1 MEYLPFQGERK
12 DEENNNEY
20 IPQEVNF
27 AQI

>member
-1 MEYLPFQGERK
+1 MEYLPFQRERK
-12 DEENNNEY
+12 DEENNKKY